1 MIKEVLAELEIKNHP
16 LAKALFKNDGCKVLV
31 IAFKKGM
38 ILKEHKANI
47 GSKLIVPNG
56 KVIYIND
63 ETKTTLGQ
71 YDEFEIPINQIHS
84 VEAVEDSLCLLI
96 QG

>member
-16 LAKALFKNDGCKVLV
+16 LAKALFKNDTCKVLV

-38 ILKEHKANI
+38 ILKEHKANMA
-47 GSKLIVPNG
+47 SKLIVLNG
-56 KVIYIND
+56 KVIYIH
-63 ETKTTLGQ
+63 EESKTTLGQ
-71 YDEFEIPINQIHS
+71 YDEFEIPINQVHS